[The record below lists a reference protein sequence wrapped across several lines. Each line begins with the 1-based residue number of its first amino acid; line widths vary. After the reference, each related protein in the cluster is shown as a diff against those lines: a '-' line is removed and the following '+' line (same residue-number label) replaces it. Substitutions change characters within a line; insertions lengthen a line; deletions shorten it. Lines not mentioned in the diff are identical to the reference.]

1 MMVRKP
7 QVSAGAS
14 ARVIRR
20 SVTLFQRPCCF
31 LRRLVAARLL
41 PDTPSPTFGPR
52 LIRYLASCE
61 LAALCEE
68 RTRVGY
74 AAEDPP

>member
-20 SVTLFQRPCCF
+20 SVTLFQRSRCF
-31 LRRLVAARLL
+31 LRRWVAAGLL
-41 PDTPSPTFGPR
+41 PDASGTSSP
-52 LIRYLASCE
+52 
-61 LAALCEE
+61 
-68 RTRVGY
+68 
-74 AAEDPP
+74 